1 MTKLEKEIRTRNIRK
16 EYYKEIS
23 LPDMYTVEEL
33 DLIVD
38 TALDYVGSINELEY
52 ALGAEMEKYY
62 ERGVALE
69 LDYYG
74 HNPNIRQG
82 VIESHRGKLIESLYI
97 LDVEMGA
104 EEVIDKCHKNTN
116 SQWLQDLLKDGNP
129 VKNFTEQDDTR
140 LRENYW
146 ILGEG

>member
-1 MTKLEKEIRTRNIRK
+1 MTKVEKEIRSRNIRQV
-16 EYYKEIS
+16 YYKEIS
-23 LPDMYTVEEL
+23 LPDTYSVEEL

-52 ALGAEMEKYY
+52 SLGAEMEKYY

-82 VIESHRGKLIESLYI
+82 VIESHRDKLVESLCV

-104 EEVIDKCHKNTN
+104 EEVIDKCHENTN
-116 SQWLQDLLKDGNP
+116 SQWLKELLRLGNP
-129 VKNFTEQDDTR
+129 VKNFTEQDDVE
-140 LRENYW
+140 LREYYW
-146 ILGEG
+146 LLEEV